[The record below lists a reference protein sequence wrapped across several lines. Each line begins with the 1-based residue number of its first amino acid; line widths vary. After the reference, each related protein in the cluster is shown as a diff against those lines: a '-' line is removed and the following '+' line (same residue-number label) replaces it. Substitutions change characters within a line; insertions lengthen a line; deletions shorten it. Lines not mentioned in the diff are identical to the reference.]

1 MGEERARRKL
11 SGILSADAVGYSR
24 LMQDDEAATILT
36 LADSKELMADLIQ
49 QFRGRVVDAPGD
61 NLLAEFGSVVDAT
74 ECAVKIQQAL
84 KVKNTQL
91 PYHRKMEFRIGVNLG
106 DVVEEAERIYGDGVN
121 IAARLEG
128 LAEPGGICISRT
140 AYDHVKNKLEFGYE
154 YLGEHSIKNIAE
166 PVRVYRVL
174 MEPEAAGK
182 VIGEKRFIGKISRR
196 AAVTAIAI
204 LAIVA
209 GGLIGW
215 NLYLHQSKKIEPASI
230 DQMAFPL
237 PDKPSIA
244 VLPFDNISGD
254 PKQEY
259 FSDGM
264 TDDLITDLSKISGL
278 FVIARNSTF
287 AYKGK
292 PIKIRQVAEELSV
305 RYILEGSVRRVAD
318 RIRINAQLIDA
329 TTGGHLW
336 AERYDGNLGD
346 VFSLQDNITRKIVF
360 ALAIK
365 LTQNEEA
372 EVARK
377 DTIEIPAYDA
387 FLQGWAHYVRHTP
400 DDFARAI
407 QYFEKA
413 VELDPNYGRAYAA
426 LAATYWESFYRFWHE
441 SLNVEWHET
450 RLRAEEYIQLAMKKD
465 PTPLAHGV
473 TSKMLIAQHKYDEA
487 LAETERALAL
497 DPNDAGSFIAM
508 AYALIYFGKP
518 KEAVDYIER
527 AMRIDPEYP
536 AYYLFVLGL
545 AHFGMEQLEK
555 AASLFEEALERNPE
569 NYVTL
574 IPLAATYAHLN
585 RKKEATDII
594 ERLDE
599 FMPIVTLALIEECP
613 LWQYK
618 NYNDRDRLMSGL
630 EKAGMA
636 KTAYDLLSYLPLIR
650 MTAQGKILFYTMS
663 QWQKS

>member
-1 MGEERARRKL
+1 
-11 SGILSADAVGYSR
+11 
-24 LMQDDEAATILT
+24 MQEDEASTIAT
-36 LADSKELMADLIQ
+36 LAESKELMADLIQ
-49 QFRGRVVDAPGD
+49 QYRGRVVDAPGD

-74 ECAVKIQQAL
+74 ECAVKIQKELNA
-84 KVKNTQL
+84 KNARL
-91 PYHRKMEFRIGVNLG
+91 PDDRKMPFRIGVNLG
-106 DVVEEAERIYGDGVN
+106 DVVEEADRIYGDGVN

-650 MTAQGKILFYTMS
+650 MTAQGRILFYTMS

>member
-1 MGEERARRKL
+1 
-11 SGILSADAVGYSR
+11 
-24 LMQDDEAATILT
+24 MQEDEASTIAT
-36 LADSKELMADLIQ
+36 LAESKELMADLIQ
-49 QFRGRVVDAPGD
+49 QYRGRVVDAPGD

-74 ECAVKIQQAL
+74 ECAVKIQKELNA
-84 KVKNTQL
+84 KNARL
-91 PYHRKMEFRIGVNLG
+91 PDDRKMPFRIGVNLG
-106 DVVEEAERIYGDGVN
+106 DVVEEADRIYGDGVN

-215 NLYLHQSKKIEPASI
+215 DLYLHQSKKIEPASI

>member
-1 MGEERARRKL
+1 
-11 SGILSADAVGYSR
+11 VGYSR
-24 LMQDDEAATILT
+24 LMQEDEASTIAT
-36 LADSKELMADLIQ
+36 LAESKELMADLIQ
-49 QFRGRVVDAPGD
+49 QYRGRVVDAPGD

-74 ECAVKIQQAL
+74 ECAVKIQKELNA
-84 KVKNTQL
+84 KNARL
-91 PYHRKMEFRIGVNLG
+91 PDDRKMPFRIGVNLG
-106 DVVEEAERIYGDGVN
+106 DVVEEADRIYGDGVN

-650 MTAQGKILFYTMS
+650 MTAQGRILFYTMS